1 MSNILLTNEKRSK
14 MDLSAVKDAEGKMVI
29 LQPKGAAG
37 STRECLAEV
46 LEHPHVVSMINAKW
60 LSHKPVSLAPAD
72 QATSVPVQPPTLAA
86 QPPVAPPEAPSDEAP
101 PVAPPEAPS
110 DEAPPVLEEV
120 IATSETT
127 ETTDPMTT
135 DKDFAVSSSPG
146 TKKEKRGRRDD

>member
-101 PVAPPEAPS
+101 PV
-110 DEAPPVLEEV
+110 LEEV